1 MKPRRAPYV
10 VPIKSAARV
19 WPVTG
24 TGEPGTGM
32 AIWARAAIN
41 PTPPTTKSACVSAVL
56 RGKTVAR
63 SELE

>member
-41 PTPPTTKSACVSAVL
+41 PTPPTTKSACVIAVL